1 MCSPPTWDAPNDR
14 IRARSPSLVA
24 RSVLVEGPRSVYV
37 ASPPL
42 SPSLGRVAGTS
53 ASQLKV
59 RREPRRAPLS
69 VAAMNWCLARR
80 CTVDDS
86 ADCVI
91 CRYTRRR
98 GAHDRRESGG
108 SSSFAPNARP
118 TLRSCWRFK
127 TGSTASQ
134 TKRRNHAPRL
144 NSRPV
149 IANDTTCARQAGCH
163 GNSDLAFDR

>member
-1 MCSPPTWDAPNDR
+1 MLAADVGRSEQP
-14 IRARSPSLVA
+14 ARRSFSFAGRTFCA
-24 RSVLVEGPRSVYV
+24 RRRSAFCVRGIAAV
-37 ASPPL
+37 IAVSRK
-42 SPSLGRVAGTS
+42 SRWHVSIATQGTS
-53 ASQLKV
+53 GAETSPTLGGCDELV
-59 RREPRRAPLS
+59 PRREDALWMILPTVSSVVTHVVVAPTITRA
-69 VAAMNWCLARR
+69 V
-80 CTVDDS
+80 
-86 ADCVI
+86 
-91 CRYTRRR
+91 
-98 GAHDRRESGG
+98 

-149 IANDTTCARQAGCH
+149 IANDTTCARQAGCR